1 MTNETHDEKQRLL
14 ETAFNAARR
23 SGEILNENFGKTKQ
37 ISYKGRINPVTN
49 VDLQSEAAIIDI
61 IKSVYPEHDIIT
73 EETDIELK
81 GTSCRWIIDPIDGT
95 VNYAHDY
102 PFFAVSIA
110 LEVNGT
116 VEIGVVFNPVM
127 DEFFYAV
134 RGEGAFCNDEQI
146 SVSKIDTLERSLLVT
161 GFPYDINENKYNNL
175 PHFNHMIKHA
185 QALRR
190 DGSAALNL
198 CYCAMGRFDGYWETA
213 IAPWDIAAGTL
224 LITEAGG
231 TVSNL
236 KGEPLSIFGN
246 ELIASNGKIHE
257 QMVEQLQ
264 TVNRE
269 YFNKK

>member
-1 MTNETHDEKQRLL
+1 
-14 ETAFNAARR
+14 
-23 SGEILNENFGKTKQ
+23 
-37 ISYKGRINPVTN
+37 
-49 VDLQSEAAIIDI
+49 
-61 IKSVYPEHDIIT
+61 
-73 EETDIELK
+73 
-81 GTSCRWIIDPIDGT
+81 
-95 VNYAHDY
+95 
-102 PFFAVSIA
+102 
-110 LEVNGT
+110 
-116 VEIGVVFNPVM
+116 
-127 DEFFYAV
+127 
-134 RGEGAFCNDEQI
+134 
-146 SVSKIDTLERSLLVT
+146 
-161 GFPYDINENKYNNL
+161 
-175 PHFNHMIKHA
+175 MIKHA